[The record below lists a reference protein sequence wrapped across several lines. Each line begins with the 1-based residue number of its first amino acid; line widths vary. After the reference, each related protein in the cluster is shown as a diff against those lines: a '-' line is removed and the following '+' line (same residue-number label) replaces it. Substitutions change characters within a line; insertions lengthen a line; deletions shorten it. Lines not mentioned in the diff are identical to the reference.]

1 MLNRTDEYFMG
12 QALVEARK
20 AFEEDEVPV
29 GAIIVHEDKVIAK
42 AHNQNETL
50 KDPTAH
56 AEMIAMTQAA
66 AYLERRRLSGCT
78 MYCTIEPCPMCA
90 GALVLARIDRLVY
103 GALDDKSGACGSLY
117 DIVQDKRLNHRVSTT
132 KGVLEKQCR
141 DIIQRFF
148 KEKRA
153 GNEKGK

>member
-1 MLNRTDEYFMG
+1 MT
-12 QALVEARK
+12 QALEEARK

-29 GAIIVHEDKVIAK
+29 GTIIVHRGRLIAK

-66 AYLERRRLSGCT
+66 AFLENQRLSGCT
-78 MYCTIEPCPMCA
+78 IYCTIEPCAMCA
-90 GALVLARIDRLVY
+90 GAMVLARIDRLVY
-103 GALDDKSGACGSLY
+103 GAPDPKSGACGSLY
-117 DIVQDKRLNHRVSTT
+117 DIVQDNRLNHRVSTT

-153 GNEKGK
+153 GHEKGR